1 MNNLKTTLL
10 LAALTGVL
18 MAIGGLVG
26 GRSGVGF
33 MLIISLVMNLGS
45 YWFSDKLV
53 LNMYGAREI
62 TADQGPDLF
71 NMVSNLAHRANL
83 PMPRIYIID
92 SDVPNA
98 FATGRSP
105 HYGVV
110 AVTSGIIQTLN
121 YDELS
126 GVIAHELAHIKNRD
140 TLISTIV
147 ASIAGVISW
156 VAHMAQWSAF
166 LGMGNQNNDEDRGS
180 NMVSTLFTIVLA
192 PLAAT
197 LIQLGI
203 SRSREYLADQLG
215 GVISNNP
222 LALASALEKIDYY
235 AQHKVLP
242 SSTPS
247 TSHLFIINPLSGTG
261 SWMMNLFSTHPST
274 AERVARLREQANQR

>member
-10 LAALTGVL
+10 LAALTGIL
-18 MAIGGLVG
+18 MAIGGLFG

-33 MLIISLVMNLGS
+33 MLIVSVAMNLGS

-53 LNMYGAREI
+53 LSMYNAREI

-71 NMVSNLAHRANL
+71 KMVANLAHRGNL

-92 SDVPNA
+92 TDVPNA

-105 HYGVV
+105 QYGVV
-110 AVTSGIIQTLN
+110 AVTTGIMNTLN
-121 YDELS
+121 ADELA

-147 ASIAGVISW
+147 ASIAGVITW
-156 VAHMAQWSAF
+156 VANMAQWSAF
-166 LGMGNQNNDEDRGS
+166 LGMGNRDNDEESGS
-180 NMVSTLFTIVLA
+180 NIIGTLFTIILA

-203 SRSREYLADQLG
+203 SRSREYLADQTG
-215 GVISNNP
+215 GIISNNP

-235 AQHKVLP
+235 AKYQVLP

-261 SWMMNLFSTHPST
+261 DWMMSLFSTHPT
-274 AERVARLREQANQR
+274 TTDRVARLRQQANHR

>member
-1 MNNLKTTLL
+1 MNNVKTALL

-18 MAIGGLVG
+18 MAVGGLFG

-33 MLIISLVMNLGS
+33 MLIISLAINLGS

-53 LNMYGAREI
+53 LRMHNAREI
-62 TADQGPDLF
+62 TADQSPDLF
-71 NMVSNLAHRANL
+71 KMVANLAHRGNL
-83 PMPRIYIID
+83 PMPRVYIID
-92 SDVPNA
+92 TDVPNA

-105 HYGVV
+105 QYGVV
-110 AVTSGIIQTLN
+110 AVTTGIMKTLT

-126 GVIAHELAHIKNRD
+126 GVVAHELAHIKNRD

-147 ASIAGVISW
+147 ASIAGVITW

-166 LGMGNQNNDEDRGS
+166 LGMGNRNDEDGG
-180 NMVSTLFTIVLA
+180 NNIVSMLFTIILA

-197 LIQLGI
+197 LIQLGV
-203 SRSREYLADQLG
+203 SRSREYLADQSG
-215 GVISNNP
+215 GIISNNP

-235 AQHKVLP
+235 AKHKVLP

-247 TSHLFIINPLSGTG
+247 TSHLFIINPLSGTRG
-261 SWMMNLFSTHPST
+261 LMTSLFSTHPTT
-274 AERVARLREQANQR
+274 ADRVARLREQANPR

>member
-10 LAALTGVL
+10 LAALTGIL
-18 MAIGGLVG
+18 MAIGGLFG
-26 GRSGVGF
+26 GKSGVGI
-33 MLIISLVMNLGS
+33 MLIVSLAMNLGS

-53 LNMYGAREI
+53 LSMYNAREI

-71 NMVSNLAHRANL
+71 KMVANLAHRGNL
-83 PMPRIYIID
+83 PMPRVYIID
-92 SDVPNA
+92 TDVPNA

-110 AVTSGIIQTLN
+110 AVTTGIMNTLT
-121 YDELS
+121 DAELA

-147 ASIAGVISW
+147 ASIAGVITW
-156 VAHMAQWSAF
+156 VAYMAQWSAF
-166 LGMGNQNNDEDRGS
+166 LGMGNRDDEESGS
-180 NMVSTLFTIVLA
+180 NLVSMLFTIILA

-203 SRSREYLADQLG
+203 SRSREYLADQMG
-215 GVISNNP
+215 GIISNNP
-222 LALASALEKIDYY
+222 LALASALEKIEYY
-235 AQHKVLP
+235 AERQVLP

-247 TSHLFIINPLSGTG
+247 TAHLFIINPLSGTG
-261 SWMMNLFSTHPST
+261 GWMRSLFSTHPT
-274 AERVARLREQANQR
+274 TTDRVARLREQYNHRS

>member
-1 MNNLKTTLL
+1 MNNLKTTFL

-18 MAIGGLVG
+18 MAIGGIVG
-26 GRSGVGF
+26 GKSGVGF

-53 LNMYGAREI
+53 LSMYGAREI

-83 PMPRIYIID
+83 PMPRVYIID

-110 AVTSGIIQTLN
+110 AVTSGIMQTLN

-147 ASIAGVISW
+147 ASIAGVITW

-180 NMVSTLFTIVLA
+180 SIIGTLFTIILA

>member
-10 LAALTGVL
+10 LAALTGIL
-18 MAIGGLVG
+18 MMIGGLFG

-33 MLIISLVMNLGS
+33 MLILSLVMNLGS
-45 YWFSDKLV
+45 YWFSDKLI
-53 LNMYGAREI
+53 LNMYGAREVN
-62 TADQGPDLF
+62 ADQGPELF
-71 NMVSNLAHRANL
+71 KMVSNLAHRANL
-83 PMPRIYIID
+83 PMPRVYIID

-110 AVTSGIIQTLN
+110 AVTTGIMKTLT

-126 GVIAHELAHIKNRD
+126 GVVAHELAHIKNRD

-147 ASIAGVISW
+147 ASIAGVITW
-156 VAHMAQWSAF
+156 VAHMAQWSSF
-166 LGMGNQNNDEDRGS
+166 LGIGNQRDDEDGGS
-180 NMVSTLFTIVLA
+180 NIVSMLFMMILA

-203 SRSREYLADQLG
+203 SRSREYLADQAG
-215 GVISNNP
+215 GMISNNP

-247 TSHLFIINPLSGTG
+247 TSHLFIINPLSGAG
-261 SWMMNLFSTHPST
+261 SWMMSLFSTHPST
-274 AERVARLREQANQR
+274 TDRVARLRQQARQG

>member
-10 LAALTGVL
+10 LAALTGIL
-18 MAIGGLVG
+18 MAIGGLFG
-26 GRSGVGF
+26 GQSGVGF
-33 MLIISLVMNLGS
+33 MLILSMAMNLGS
-45 YWFSDKLV
+45 YWFSDKLI
-53 LNMYGAREI
+53 LSMYGAREI
-62 TADQGPDLF
+62 TTEQSPDLF
-71 NMVSNLAHRANL
+71 KMVANLAHRGNL
-83 PMPRIYIID
+83 PMPRVYIID

-105 HYGVV
+105 QYGVV
-110 AVTSGIIQTLN
+110 AVTTGIMKTLT

-126 GVIAHELAHIKNRD
+126 GVVAHELAHIKNRD

-147 ASIAGVISW
+147 ASIAGVITW
-156 VAHMAQWSAF
+156 VAHMAQWSALF
-166 LGMGNQNNDEDRGS
+166 GIGNRGDDENNGS
-180 NMVSTLFTIVLA
+180 NIISMLFMMILA

-203 SRSREYLADQLG
+203 SRSREYLADQTG
-215 GVISNNP
+215 GIISNHP

-235 AQHKVLP
+235 AKHKVLP

-261 SWMMNLFSTHPST
+261 TWMTSLFSTHPTT
-274 AERVARLREQANQR
+274 ADRVARLRQQANQR

>member
-1 MNNLKTTLL
+1 MNNIKTILLLTLL
-10 LAALTGVL
+10 TGIL
-18 MAIGGLVG
+18 MVIGGLFG

-33 MLIISLVMNLGS
+33 MLIVSLAMNLGS
-45 YWFSDKLV
+45 YWFSDKIV
-53 LNMYGAREI
+53 LSMYNAQEI
-62 TADQGPDLF
+62 SADQSPDLF
-71 NMVSNLAHRANL
+71 KMVANLAHRANL
-83 PMPRIYIID
+83 PMPRVYIIE

-110 AVTSGIIQTLN
+110 AVTTGIMRTLN

-126 GVIAHELAHIKNRD
+126 GVVAHELAHIKNRD

-147 ASIAGVISW
+147 ASIAGVITW

-166 LGMGNQNNDEDRGS
+166 FGIGNRDDEDNGG
-180 NMVSTLFTIVLA
+180 NLVSMLFMIILA

-197 LIQLGI
+197 LIQLGV
-203 SRSREYLADQLG
+203 SRSREYLADQAG
-215 GVISNNP
+215 GMISNNP

-261 SWMMNLFSTHPST
+261 TWLMSLFSTHPTTSD
-274 AERVARLREQANQR
+274 RVARLRQQASQR